1 MSSSFDSLVKKLAE
15 DDLELLSQESDNDVF
30 HLVNQKRVCPFEYMN
45 DFQKFKLPFKEKFY
59 NYLKGKQISEK

>member
-15 DDLELLSQESDNDVF
+15 DDLERLSQESDDVF

-45 DFQKFKLPFKEKFY
+45 DFQRFKLPFKEKFY

>member
-15 DDLELLSQESDNDVF
+15 DDLERLSQESDDVF

-45 DFQKFKLPFKEKFY
+45 DFQKFKLPFKETFY
-59 NYLKGKQISEK
+59 HYLKGKQISEK

>member
-15 DDLELLSQESDNDVF
+15 DDLERLSQVSDDVF

-45 DFQKFKLPFKEKFY
+45 DFQKLKLPFKEKFY
-59 NYLKGKQISEK
+59 NYLKDMQISDK

>member
-15 DDLELLSQESDNDVF
+15 DDLERLSQESDDVF

>member
-15 DDLELLSQESDNDVF
+15 DDLERLSQVSDDVF

>member
-15 DDLELLSQESDNDVF
+15 DDLERLSQESDDVF
-30 HLVNQKRVCPFEYMN
+30 HLVDQKRVCPFEYMN

-59 NYLKGKQISEK
+59 NYLKGKQISDK

>member
-1 MSSSFDSLVKKLAE
+1 MGSSFDSLVKKLAE
-15 DDLELLSQESDNDVF
+15 DDLERLSQESDDVF

>member
-1 MSSSFDSLVKKLAE
+1 MNSSFDSLVKKLAE
-15 DDLELLSQESDNDVF
+15 DDLERLSQESDDVF

>member
-1 MSSSFDSLVKKLAE
+1 MNSSFDSLVKKLAE
-15 DDLELLSQESDNDVF
+15 DDLERLSQVSDDAF

>member
-15 DDLELLSQESDNDVF
+15 DDLERLSQVSDDVF

-59 NYLKGKQISEK
+59 NYLKGKQISDK